1 MPQPENEPKQR
12 TGFLQ
17 RIGQHMEVFVAVAA
31 LITAVAA
38 VVMTL
43 EQTELMQEEAELERK
58 NARISVLPSV
68 WVATHIGDTEDSA
81 YFKVVLDNRGLG
93 PAVMERFDVT
103 YDGEPV
109 YNWDDLARRIAA
121 DIDFE
126 NDFVGGTVGS
136 WRSPVSPGLML
147 QADGRVEPL
156 EINHE
161 TDMDALRLFMRGSL
175 KLGIKACYC
184 SLYDEC
190 FETELFQRPQP
201 VAACAAAEKPFISH
215 GFFRN

>member
-1 MPQPENEPKQR
+1 MPQRENEPGQR
-12 TGFLQ
+12 TGFLK

-58 NARISVLPSV
+58 NARISVFPSV

-109 YNWDDLARRIAA
+109 YNWDELARRMAA
-121 DIDFE
+121 DIDF
-126 NDFVGGTVGS
+126 
-136 WRSPVSPGLML
+136 RSPWRR
-147 QADGRVEPL
+147 APL
-156 EINHE
+156 RKSHSSV
-161 TDMDALRLFMRGSL
+161 TASFATR
-175 KLGIKACYC
+175 
-184 SLYDEC
+184 
-190 FETELFQRPQP
+190 
-201 VAACAAAEKPFISH
+201 AAT
-215 GFFRN
+215 R